1 MLIIIKIYYSMYN
14 KKFKVLKSSI
24 KICYNLLYQVHDIL
38 KFDMECTLNLRV
50 KLEIKNEGLN

>member
-1 MLIIIKIYYSMYN
+1 MYN